1 MNRNTLAL
9 ALFASLVTLC
19 GTEVKLESFGVPRVE
34 KRRIVS
40 ERSGIAVQVRAPTE
54 EDVSRITVVPE
65 KEGLV
70 VDASKLDRGKKVMV
84 LFGVVTPGETVKNQS
99 GKRTLGEPFT
109 RLEVEFTA
117 TANVKSALLFE
128 GQNTDSAGKRK
139 HFWGQRPV
147 LTDGKRQI
155 VQFDKVFPETSS
167 ITRHRVDVPG
177 GSRFQFHRA
186 AFLRMEQ

>member
-54 EDVSRITVVPE
+54 EDVSRISVVPE
-65 KEGLV
+65 KDGLV

-117 TANVKSALLFE
+117 TANV
-128 GQNTDSAGKRK
+128 N
-139 HFWGQRPV
+139 
-147 LTDGKRQI
+147 
-155 VQFDKVFPETSS
+155 
-167 ITRHRVDVPG
+167 ITCTIFFMIRFYKNKLYVRVT
-177 GSRFQFHRA
+177 FF
-186 AFLRMEQ
+186 